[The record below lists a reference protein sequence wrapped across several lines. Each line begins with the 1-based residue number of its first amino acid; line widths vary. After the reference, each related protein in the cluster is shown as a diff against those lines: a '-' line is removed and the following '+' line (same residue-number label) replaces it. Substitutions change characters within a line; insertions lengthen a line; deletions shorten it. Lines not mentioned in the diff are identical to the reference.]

1 MATKTKG
8 IVVLALMSAG
18 IFLCA
23 NGASAQGLTD
33 TSALLSKACNAGR
46 VLGLCAN
53 AEDEGLRPHSLS
65 LGSWRKLRI
74 NTGSANTNKFFQL
87 VKLFIDDLEVG
98 QVGNM
103 KVKLSIE
110 IK

>member
-1 MATKTKG
+1 MAKKTKA
-8 IVVLALMSAG
+8 IVVSALLGAG
-18 IFLCA
+18 IFLCGDFA
-23 NGASAQGLTD
+23 AAQGLSD
-33 TSALLSKACNAGR
+33 AGALLSKACNAGR

-65 LGSWRKLRI
+65 LGSWRTLRI
-74 NTGSANTNKFFQL
+74 NPAHANTNKFFQL
-87 VKLFIDDLEVG
+87 VKLFIDDLEVA

-110 IK
+110 LK

>member
-1 MATKTKG
+1 M
-8 IVVLALMSAG
+8 VVSALLGAG

-23 NGASAQGLTD
+23 NGAEARGLTD

-74 NTGSANTNKFFQL
+74 DTSGVNNNKFFQL
-87 VKLFIDDLEVG
+87 VKLFIDDLEVA

>member
-1 MATKTKG
+1 ML
-8 IVVLALMSAG
+8 VLAFMSAG
-18 IFLCA
+18 IFLSA
-23 NGASAQGLTD
+23 NCASAQGLTD

-74 NTGSANTNKFFQL
+74 DTSGVNNNNKFFQL
-87 VKLFIDDLEVG
+87 VKLFIDDLEVA

>member
-1 MATKTKG
+1 MAKKTKG
-8 IVVLALMSAG
+8 MLVLALLGAG

-23 NGASAQGLTD
+23 DSASAQDLSSTG
-33 TSALLSKACNAGR
+33 ALLSKACNAGR

-65 LGSWRKLRI
+65 LGTWRTLRI
-74 NTGSANTNKFFQL
+74 NTANANTNKFFQL
-87 VKLFIDDLEVG
+87 VKLFIDDLEVA

-103 KVKLSIE
+103 KVRLSIE
-110 IK
+110 LK